1 MIHNKHKIL
10 LALIKYFEEK
20 GRVLTIQEYSR
31 ETDTPVR
38 VQSIKEAFGSWTK
51 MEKSIMNLDNKASSS
66 SGINV
71 DQVIAD
77 RNKAAY
83 EVAVQWREASEDQ
96 EEKAAREAEAQVV
109 AETLARNAATPEGA
123 NANKI
128 AAAVQTP
135 EAKKVVEATATP
147 KK

>member
-83 EVAVQWREASEDQ
+83 DAAVQWREASEDQ

-128 AAAVQTP
+128 AAVVQTP